1 MANAVRLC
9 GLTALP
15 LQHFAIMFVI
25 WPVRRPVGLYP

>member
-15 LQHFAIMFVI
+15 LQYSVSTFVI